1 MDGLPNELLKLIVDE
16 VPVGA
21 DLGTVRA
28 LNSTFCAL
36 ATPRVFQTFQ
46 ASNTVARAQAF
57 ENILLCS
64 AAIPHIQEIVFRDIF
79 SDADGNTMK
88 GACFFKGPRSDCS
101 ITPPAAQTGRATKS
115 RWSLCATT
123 GRSA

>member
-64 AAIPHIQEIVFRDIF
+64 AAVPHIQEIIFRDIF
-79 SDADGNTMK
+79 SDADGNTMQ
-88 GACFFKGPRSDCS
+88 GSCLFQGPRFDRSM
-101 ITPPAAQTGRATKS
+101 TPPAAQTLRATRS
-115 RWSLCATT
+115 RWTLTT
-123 GRSA
+123 TAG